1 MLQINLIALGVR
13 KWIWDKKKI
22 SFTAY
27 LIVNDEEKTLH
38 FDSSILKPGEM
49 INNFMA
55 KLDKAVSNEMQKP
68 QDGEEI
74 RLDFDNETFL
84 KQRLLHY
91 FKKINTEL
99 RGGKNRTSHRKI
111 QTTHFDIYD
120 ESTDISILPKNIQF
134 YVMLN
139 RCKKYYNR
147 EEYKKAID
155 PLRRLLKI
163 NPQYGLGY
171 KWLARSLK
179 KNRKYEE
186 AMRYYQKYA
195 EVDGSID
202 SLLDLAKSHR
212 KGKIF
217 DKSEE
222 IYQKILE
229 KEPKN
234 KAARFGLAQIK
245 YALKEDEYLAILDEL
260 FEDEPAW
267 LKKWLVDEFNFRIYI
282 PEKIFITPAQAA
294 KFLGYKNVFELTQRA
309 FKNEIPSHF
318 NPAKARL
325 SFYKEE
331 LENWAGVM
339 NRFNCVEEKIQ
350 LYPENLNGKATHMD
364 ANGAA
369 EKPIE
374 SKNGRKP
381 AEDNSTRV
389 EEILKQIRA
398 RKAERAAEQANENW
412 TKEKKMPPEN
422 DDEEKQKN
430 RRKISRKKTE
440 KSNI

>member
-1 MLQINLIALGVR
+1 MLQINLIALDVK

-22 SFTAY
+22 SFVAY
-27 LIVNDEEKTLH
+27 LIVNDEEKTLQ

-49 INNFMA
+49 VNNFMT
-55 KLDKAVSNEMQKP
+55 KLTKAISNETTEP
-68 QDGEEI
+68 QDEKEF
-74 RLDFDNETFL
+74 RMELDNESFL
-84 KQRLLHY
+84 RQRLLHY

-99 RGGKNRTSHRKI
+99 RGGKNRTNHRKI
-111 QTTHFDIYD
+111 KTTHFDIYD

-134 YVMLN
+134 HVMLN
-139 RCKKYYNR
+139 RCKKFYNR

-155 PLRRLLKI
+155 PLRKLLKI
-163 NPQYGLGY
+163 NPKYGLGY

-202 SLLDLAKSHR
+202 SLLDLAKSYR
-212 KGKIF
+212 KGKVF

-222 IYQKILE
+222 IYREILE

-245 YALKEDEYLAILDEL
+245 YAQKEKEYLGILDGL
-260 FEDEPAW
+260 YEDEPAW

-294 KFLGYKNVFELTQRA
+294 NFLGYKNVFELTQRA

-331 LENWAGVM
+331 LENWVGVM
-339 NRFNCVEEKIQ
+339 NRFHCVEDEIQ
-350 LYPENLNGKATHMD
+350 LYPEGLNGKVTEQD
-364 ANGAA
+364 ENGASEKLA
-369 EKPIE
+369 EAKGGE
-374 SKNGRKP
+374 SSGS
-381 AEDNSTRV
+381 NSTRV
-389 EEILKQIRA
+389 EEILRQIRA
-398 RKAERAAEQANENW
+398 RKAERAAEQANKNWDKETQTSSEN
-412 TKEKKMPPEN
+412 E
-422 DDEEKQKN
+422 DEEKRKS
-430 RRKISRKKTE
+430 RRKISKKKTE
-440 KSNI
+440 KI